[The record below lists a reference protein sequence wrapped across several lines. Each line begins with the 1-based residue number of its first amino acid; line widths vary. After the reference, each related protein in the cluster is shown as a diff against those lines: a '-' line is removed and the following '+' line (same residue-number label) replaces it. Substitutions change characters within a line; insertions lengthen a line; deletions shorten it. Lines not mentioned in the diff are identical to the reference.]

1 MKMKLDTLPRS
12 ICLLLILTII
22 LLPVFAEQAPAKPI
36 VLKAVGFLPKDNI
49 SVRGLLL
56 FRDKVN
62 ERAKGAIK
70 INIVGGPEAIPAF
83 DQSSALKQG
92 VVDVGYIP
100 DAYFM
105 KFVPETFALSL
116 TRYNASQ
123 ERERG
128 LVKFLQGLYSKAN
141 IHYLGRG
148 GGTIGFYICT
158 LKRIDTVAGLRGLKL
173 PASPIA
179 IPAFKSLGMSMVDI
193 EDAEIWTALDRGVI
207 DGTIDPTT
215 LVATFRWYDRLKYLI
230 DHKFY
235 NLHTSINMNLDS
247 WNKLPKEMQ
256 DLLTDVM
263 MEVEKEVTIFF
274 DREEKAAYKKI
285 IDAGVKPIKFSPADE
300 KKFYNTVYGAFWGA
314 TKGRVSP
321 ESFTKLQQLLQ

>member
-1 MKMKLDTLPRS
+1 MKKKCVTGLPS
-12 ICLLLILTII
+12 ICLLLILTI
-22 LLPVFAEQAPAKPI
+22 LFLPAFAGQASAKPI
-36 VLKAVGFLPKDNI
+36 VLKAIGFLPKDN
-49 SVRGLLL
+49 VALHGLVL
-56 FRDKVN
+56 FQDKVN
-62 ERAKGAIK
+62 ERAKGKLK

-116 TRYNASQ
+116 TKYNVAQ

-148 GGTIGFYICT
+148 GGTIGFYIGT
-158 LKRIDTVAGLRGLKL
+158 IKRIDTVAGLRGLKL

-193 EDAEIWTALDRGVI
+193 EDAEIWTALDRGVL
-207 DGTIDPTT
+207 DGVIDPTT
-215 LVATFRWYDRLKYLI
+215 LIATFRWYDRLKYLI

-235 NLHTSINMNLDS
+235 NLHTHPSI
-247 WNKLPKEMQ
+247 
-256 DLLTDVM
+256 
-263 MEVEKEVTIFF
+263 
-274 DREEKAAYKKI
+274 
-285 IDAGVKPIKFSPADE
+285 
-300 KKFYNTVYGAFWGA
+300 
-314 TKGRVSP
+314 
-321 ESFTKLQQLLQ
+321 